1 MTGTITEQL
10 GLAYDPA
17 QPRDDSGRWKA
28 DLARAAEHN
37 ADVEVHLYGQETDGE
52 RHARLSLIRTAAR
65 SRGQGMAED
74 TMKRITRAADRHGV
88 TVHLTPEPLAGDR
101 TTKKRR
107 LARWY
112 GRHGFEP
119 NTGSGRDLRFS
130 DTMVRYPRGEATEL
144 AHDAWLHE
152 MRDAHG
158 RWTRTPGAGVAAEG
172 YPGQDSDM
180 VRAEWR
186 DASDPEIKDHLN
198 KASALL
204 DAGKPIT
211 AAFHI
216 REAARI
222 YRKNGDAGKASDL
235 QILAARIT
243 GDDERRQS
251 GQQAAQDFT
260 AKASTEVPG
269 LLGGGKLEWNG
280 KVDVFAPGEH
290 DREGFHTL
298 AFIDWD
304 GKISMD
310 ADEAAKIRD
319 ALDHPDKPVAD
330 PAAFSVAL
338 HELIHGTIGGQTAQQ
353 RADWDKLNTWDQGV
367 LEAFRELDKHN
378 ASAGA
383 TPTLHSL
390 ADVQRENSMLSQMHI
405 DNLVKDGL
413 IVKGSGGGR
422 WSESG
427 GYTENPPEWM
437 LTSRA
442 QAMIPPDEPYNA
454 HQRAYQDKRNADIE
468 EGFTELGTV
477 HHMPE
482 FAERVGI
489 GDRET
494 NFTTDVPAGKPDK
507 RQIAQAITQIEGI
520 KSFDLPIQVNQR
532 LDSAISALGSG
543 DTNSAVSYISQALL
557 RIKDPEVKKRLMD
570 AVQAASL
577 ISDEPRHATVAE
589 YARRLQDPQRV
600 EDGGAWGHYGWQT
613 AAAQRWVR
621 AIAKAEGRKPGSKPF
636 QKRVTE
642 LSDEINR
649 EGAAGKVPAMVR
661 QAMRAAK
668 ATDTYT
674 DAGLLSDMMADG
686 IRKHWEAGN
695 QRAGSSA
702 AEQVLADAKRHGRS
716 GT

>member
-10 GLAYDPA
+10 GL
-17 QPRDDSGRWKA
+17 WMA
-28 DLARAAEHN
+28 DITRAAEHN
-37 ADVEVHLYGQETDGE
+37 PDVEVHLYGRETGGG
-52 RHARLSLIRTAAR
+52 RHVLLAGIRTAPG
-65 SRGQGMAED
+65 SRGQGMASD
-74 TMKRITRAADRHGV
+74 VMRRITRAADRHGAV
-88 TVHLTPEPLAGDR
+88 IHLTPDPPRDDR
-101 TTKKRR
+101 PVSRRR
-107 LARWY
+107 LARWF
-112 GRHGFEP
+112 GRLGFEAAAELSV
-119 NTGSGRDLRFS
+119 SGQVHG
-130 DTMVRYPRGEATEL
+130 TMVRYPRGEATEL
-144 AHDAWLHE
+144 AHDAWRHE

-158 RWTRTPGAGVAAEG
+158 RWTRTPGSGVAAEG
-172 YPGQDSDM
+172 YAGQNRDSIL
-180 VRAEWR
+180 AAWR
-186 DASDPEIKDHLN
+186 DASDPEIKQHLN
-198 KASALL
+198 LAEAYL
-204 DAGKPIT
+204 DDKPIT

-260 AKASTEVPG
+260 AKASTEVPH

-280 KVDVFAPGEH
+280 KVDVFAPGTH
-290 DREGFHTL
+290 DRPDFHTL

-353 RADWDKLNTWDQGV
+353 RADWDKLNPWVQGV
-367 LEAFRELDKHN
+367 VEAFNELDRHN
-378 ASAGA
+378 ASAGKS
-383 TPTLHSL
+383 PTLHGL
-390 ADVQRENSMLSQMHI
+390 DEVYRENTTLAPHHVEWAAEQ
-405 DNLVKDGL
+405 GL
-413 IVKGSGGGR
+413 ITK
-422 WSESG
+422 ESG
-427 GYTENPPEWM
+427 STGVYNTETGEYRQLPPKWM
-437 LTSRA
+437 LTAKAKS
-442 QAMIPPDEPYNA
+442 MIPPDEPYNA

-482 FAERVGI
+482 FAERMGI

-494 NFTTDVPAGKPDK
+494 NITAFEGGHVKVSPVYAKVKETVTFKLFDAERKLSEDPRPTHQQA
-507 RQIAQAITQIEGI
+507 AQAARRAVQ
-520 KSFDLPIQVNQR
+520 SLSD
-532 LDSAISALGSG
+532 DDISGTEDELKTLQHLG
-543 DTNSAVSYISQALL
+543 
-557 RIKDPEVKKRLMD
+557 DPEVYQ
-570 AVQAASL
+570 AVKSIQAGLDKMTATGFAA
-577 ISDEPRHATVAE
+577 HATVSE

-600 EDGGAWGHYGWQT
+600 EEGAAWGHYGWQT

-636 QKRVTE
+636 QRRVTE

-674 DAGLLSDMMADG
+674 DAGLLSDMMADE